1 MIPARLAGAIGRGRV
16 GEGEGADQRAR
27 AGCERR
33 GTRATRGERLQVL
46 TCGPRSA
53 AAEVSARAE
62 RIARGWASWA
72 AGEREPGHASGSKK
86 EKREWAD

>member
-1 MIPARLAGAIGRGRV
+1 M
-16 GEGEGADQRAR
+16 
-27 AGCERR
+27 
-33 GTRATRGERLQVL
+33 L

-53 AAEVSARAE
+53 AAEASAQAE
-62 RIARGWASWA
+62 RVVRGWASWA